1 MSSDDVTNLLAICVQ
16 NNLQQWNQN
25 IMLSLNALEVY
36 GQSYFS
42 GSIDVSHDIS
52 RGKHLF
58 LPTKLETM
66 IRSIFKVM

>member
-1 MSSDDVTNLLAICVQ
+1 
-16 NNLQQWNQN
+16 
-25 IMLSLNALEVY
+25 MLSLYGLEVY

-42 GSIDVSHDIS
+42 VSIDVSHDIS

-58 LPTKLETM
+58 LPTKLDRR

>member
-1 MSSDDVTNLLAICVQ
+1 
-16 NNLQQWNQN
+16 
-25 IMLSLNALEVY
+25 MLSLNALEVY

-42 GSIDVSHDIS
+42 VSIDVSHDIS

-58 LPTKLETM
+58 LPTKLDRR